1 MSDTVKNAESIKG
14 GTGMSDTIKT
24 VIDDLVKAFS
34 TGVSYMM
41 PVVVVGGICLALS
54 LAGGEATAG
63 KGMVVT
69 NPFLLNLGAIGS
81 AGFAMMIPILSGYI
95 AYSIA
100 SKPGL
105 TPGMVTGFM
114 ASTPLGEAH
123 VVTGFLGAMLL
134 GVFSGYAAKWVKM
147 WKVSNTIKPIMPI
160 LVIPIVSTFIVAMI
174 YIYVLVGPIG
184 IVMKGLVTML
194 SNMQG
199 GSALLLGLIVGA
211 MAAFDMGGPV
221 NKTATAFTLALMA
234 EGIYGP
240 NGAYRIAVAIPPLGL
255 ALSTF
260 ISPRKWAED
269 EKRMGTSA
277 AFMGL
282 IGITE
287 GAIPFAVKSLKTVL
301 PSIII
306 GSAVGAGLGMLH
318 GVECMVPHGGLI
330 VIAAVNKAP
339 LWYAIDM
346 AVGVVVTAICL
357 HLLRPDI
364 QERRL

>member
-1 MSDTVKNAESIKG
+1 MSDTMK
-14 GTGMSDTIKT
+14 TIK
-24 VIDDLVKAFS
+24 DDLVKAFS

-54 LAGGEATAG
+54 LVGGEPTPG
-63 KGMVVT
+63 KGIVVT

-81 AGFAMMIPILSGYI
+81 AGLGMMIPVLAAYI

-100 SKPGL
+100 GKPGL
-105 TPGMVTGFM
+105 TPGVVTGFM
-114 ASTPLGEAH
+114 AATPLGEAH

-134 GVFSGYAAKWVKM
+134 GILSGYVAKWVKT
-147 WKVSNTIKPIMPI
+147 WKVGKVLMPVMPI
-160 LVIPIVSTFIVAMI
+160 LIIPIVTSCLVGML
-174 YIYVLVGPIG
+174 YLYVLIGPIG
-184 IVMKGLVTML
+184 MAMKWLVAML

-199 GSALLLGLIVGA
+199 GSGLVLGLILGA

-240 NGAYRIAVAIPPLGL
+240 NGAYRIACAIPPLGI

-260 ISPRKWAED
+260 ISRRKWAED
-269 EKRMGTSA
+269 ERRMGTSA

-287 GAIPFAVKSLKTVL
+287 GAIPFAVKNLKTVL

-306 GSAVGAGLGMLH
+306 GSTVGAGLAMIH
-318 GVECMVPHGGLI
+318 GVESMVPHGGLI
-330 VIAAVNKAP
+330 AIAGVNKGAM
-339 LWYAIDM
+339 WYVIDM
-346 AVGVVVTAICL
+346 AIGVIITAVCL
-357 HLLRPDI
+357 HILRPNISEVVKKEPAKKPVTSD
-364 QERRL
+364 LNKA

>member
-1 MSDTVKNAESIKG
+1 MSDKMK
-14 GTGMSDTIKT
+14 TIK
-24 VIDDLVKAFS
+24 DDLVKAFS

-54 LAGGEATAG
+54 LVGGEPTPG
-63 KGMVVT
+63 KGIVVT

-81 AGFAMMIPILSGYI
+81 AGLGMMIPVLAAYI
-95 AYSIA
+95 AYSLA
-100 SKPGL
+100 GKPGL
-105 TPGMVTGFM
+105 TPGLVTGFM
-114 ASTPLGEAH
+114 AATPLGEAH

-134 GVFSGYAAKWVKM
+134 GILSGYVAKWVKT
-147 WKVSNTIKPIMPI
+147 WKVGKVLMPVMPI
-160 LVIPIVSTFIVAMI
+160 LIIPIVTSCLVGML
-174 YIYVLVGPIG
+174 YLYVLIGPIG
-184 IVMKGLVTML
+184 IAMKWLVSML

-199 GSALLLGLIVGA
+199 GSGLVLGLILGA

-240 NGAYRIAVAIPPLGL
+240 NGAYRIACAIPPLGI

-260 ISPRKWAED
+260 ISRNKWAED

-287 GAIPFAVKSLKTVL
+287 GAIPFAVKNLKTVL

-306 GSAVGAGLGMLH
+306 GSAVGAGLAMIH
-318 GVECMVPHGGLI
+318 GVESMVPHGGLI
-330 VIAAVNKAP
+330 AIAGVNKGAI
-339 LWYAIDM
+339 WYVIDM
-346 AVGVVVTAICL
+346 AIGVIVTAICL
-357 HLLRPDI
+357 HILRPNISDAVKNETVKKTI
-364 QERRL
+364 TSDMNKA

>member
-1 MSDTVKNAESIKG
+1 MSDTMK
-14 GTGMSDTIKT
+14 TIK
-24 VIDDLVKAFS
+24 DDLVKAFS

-54 LAGGEATAG
+54 LVGGEPTPG
-63 KGMVVT
+63 KGIVVT

-81 AGFAMMIPILSGYI
+81 AGLGMMIPVLAAYI

-100 SKPGL
+100 GKPGL
-105 TPGMVTGFM
+105 TPGLVTGFM
-114 ASTPLGEAH
+114 AATPLGEAH

-134 GVFSGYAAKWVKM
+134 GILSGYVAKWVKT
-147 WKVSNTIKPIMPI
+147 WKVGKVLMPVMPI
-160 LVIPIVSTFIVAMI
+160 LIIPIVTSCLVGML
-174 YIYVLVGPIG
+174 YLYVLIGPIG
-184 IVMKGLVTML
+184 MAMKWLVAML

-199 GSALLLGLIVGA
+199 GSGLVLGLILGA

-240 NGAYRIAVAIPPLGL
+240 NGAYRIACAIPPLGI
-255 ALSTF
+255 ALSTL
-260 ISPRKWAED
+260 ISRRKWAED
-269 EKRMGTSA
+269 ERRMGTSA

-287 GAIPFAVKSLKTVL
+287 GAIPFAVKNLKTVL

-306 GSAVGAGLGMLH
+306 GSAVGAGLAMIH
-318 GVECMVPHGGLI
+318 GVESMVPHGGLI
-330 VIAAVNKAP
+330 AIAGVNKGAM
-339 LWYAIDM
+339 WYVIDM
-346 AVGVVVTAICL
+346 AIGVIVTAVCL
-357 HLLRPDI
+357 HILRPNISEVVKKEPAKKPVTSD
-364 QERRL
+364 LNKA

>member
-1 MSDTVKNAESIKG
+1 MSDTMK
-14 GTGMSDTIKT
+14 TIK
-24 VIDDLVKAFS
+24 DDLVKAFS

-54 LAGGEATAG
+54 LVGGEPTPG
-63 KGMVVT
+63 KGIVVT

-81 AGFAMMIPILSGYI
+81 AGLGMMIPVLAAYI

-100 SKPGL
+100 GKPGL
-105 TPGMVTGFM
+105 TPGVVTGFM
-114 ASTPLGEAH
+114 AATPLGEAH

-134 GVFSGYAAKWVKM
+134 GILSGYVAKWVKT
-147 WKVSNTIKPIMPI
+147 WKVGKVLMPVMPI
-160 LVIPIVSTFIVAMI
+160 LIIPIVTSCLVGML
-174 YIYVLVGPIG
+174 YLYVLIGPIG
-184 IVMKGLVTML
+184 MAMKWLVAML

-199 GSALLLGLIVGA
+199 GSGLVLGLILGA

-240 NGAYRIAVAIPPLGL
+240 NGAYRIACAIPPLGI

-260 ISPRKWAED
+260 ISRRKWAED
-269 EKRMGTSA
+269 ERRMGTSA

-287 GAIPFAVKSLKTVL
+287 GAIPFAVKNLKTVL

-306 GSAVGAGLGMLH
+306 GSAVGAGLAMIH
-318 GVECMVPHGGLI
+318 GVESMVPHGGLI
-330 VIAAVNKAP
+330 AIAGVNKGAM
-339 LWYAIDM
+339 WYVIDM
-346 AVGVVVTAICL
+346 AIGVIITAVCL
-357 HLLRPDI
+357 HILRPNISEVVKKEPAKKPVTSD
-364 QERRL
+364 LNKA

>member
-1 MSDTVKNAESIKG
+1 MSDTMK
-14 GTGMSDTIKT
+14 TIK
-24 VIDDLVKAFS
+24 DDLVKAFS

-54 LAGGEATAG
+54 LVGGEPTPG
-63 KGMVVT
+63 KGIVVT

-81 AGFAMMIPILSGYI
+81 AGLGMMIPVLAAYI

-100 SKPGL
+100 GKPGL
-105 TPGMVTGFM
+105 TPGVVTGFM
-114 ASTPLGEAH
+114 AATPLGEAH

-134 GVFSGYAAKWVKM
+134 GILSGYVAKWVKT
-147 WKVSNTIKPIMPI
+147 WKVGKVLMPVMPI
-160 LVIPIVSTFIVAMI
+160 LIIPIVTSCLVGML
-174 YIYVLVGPIG
+174 YLYVLIGPIG
-184 IVMKGLVTML
+184 MAMKWLVAML

-199 GSALLLGLIVGA
+199 GSGLVLGLILGA

-240 NGAYRIAVAIPPLGL
+240 NGAYRIACAIPPLGI

-260 ISPRKWAED
+260 ISRRKWAED
-269 EKRMGTSA
+269 ERRMGTSA

-287 GAIPFAVKSLKTVL
+287 GAIPFAVKNLKTVL

-306 GSAVGAGLGMLH
+306 GSAVGAGLAMIH
-318 GVECMVPHGGLI
+318 GVESMVPHGGLI
-330 VIAAVNKAP
+330 AIAGVNKGAM
-339 LWYAIDM
+339 WYVIDM
-346 AVGVVVTAICL
+346 AIGVIITAVCL
-357 HLLRPDI
+357 HILRPNISEVVKKETAKKPVTSD
-364 QERRL
+364 LNKA

>member
-1 MSDTVKNAESIKG
+1 MSDTMK
-14 GTGMSDTIKT
+14 TIK
-24 VIDDLVKAFS
+24 DDLVKAFS

-54 LAGGEATAG
+54 LVGGEPTPG
-63 KGMVVT
+63 KGIVVT

-81 AGFAMMIPILSGYI
+81 AGLGMMIPVLAAYI

-100 SKPGL
+100 GKPGL
-105 TPGMVTGFM
+105 TPGLVTGFM
-114 ASTPLGEAH
+114 AATPLGEAH

-134 GVFSGYAAKWVKM
+134 GILSGYVAKWVKT
-147 WKVSNTIKPIMPI
+147 WKVGKVLMPVMSI
-160 LVIPIVSTFIVAMI
+160 LIIPIVTSCLVGML
-174 YIYVLVGPIG
+174 YLYVLIGPIG
-184 IVMKGLVTML
+184 MAMKWLVAML

-199 GSALLLGLIVGA
+199 GSGLVLGLILGA

-240 NGAYRIAVAIPPLGL
+240 NGAYRIACAIPPLGI
-255 ALSTF
+255 ALSTL
-260 ISPRKWAED
+260 ISRRKWAED
-269 EKRMGTSA
+269 ERRMGTSA

-287 GAIPFAVKSLKTVL
+287 GAIPFAVKNLKTVL

-306 GSAVGAGLGMLH
+306 GSAVGAGLAMIH
-318 GVECMVPHGGLI
+318 GVESMVPHGGLI
-330 VIAAVNKAP
+330 AIAGVNKGAM
-339 LWYAIDM
+339 WYVIDM
-346 AVGVVVTAICL
+346 AIGVIVTAVCL
-357 HLLRPDI
+357 HILRPNISEVVKKEPAKKPVTSD
-364 QERRL
+364 LNKA

>member
-1 MSDTVKNAESIKG
+1 MSDKMK
-14 GTGMSDTIKT
+14 TIK
-24 VIDDLVKAFS
+24 DDLVKAFS

-54 LAGGEATAG
+54 LVGGEPTPG
-63 KGMVVT
+63 KGIVVT

-81 AGFAMMIPILSGYI
+81 AGLGMMIPILAAYI
-95 AYSIA
+95 AYSLA
-100 SKPGL
+100 GKPGL
-105 TPGMVTGFM
+105 TPGLVTGFM
-114 ASTPLGEAH
+114 AATPLGEAH

-134 GVFSGYAAKWVKM
+134 GILSGYVAKWVKT
-147 WKVSNTIKPIMPI
+147 WKVGKVLMPVMPI
-160 LVIPIVSTFIVAMI
+160 LIIPIVTSCLVGML
-174 YIYVLVGPIG
+174 YLYVLIGPIG
-184 IVMKGLVTML
+184 IAMKWLVSML

-199 GSALLLGLIVGA
+199 GSGLVLGLILGA

-240 NGAYRIAVAIPPLGL
+240 NGAYRIACAIPPLGI

-260 ISPRKWAED
+260 ISRNKWAED

-287 GAIPFAVKSLKTVL
+287 GAIPFAVKNLKTVL

-306 GSAVGAGLGMLH
+306 GSAVGAGLAMIH
-318 GVECMVPHGGLI
+318 GVESMVPHGGLI
-330 VIAAVNKAP
+330 AIAGVNKGAI
-339 LWYAIDM
+339 WYVIDM
-346 AVGVVVTAICL
+346 AIGVIVTAICL
-357 HLLRPDI
+357 HILRPNISDAVKNETVKKTI
-364 QERRL
+364 TSDMNKA

>member
-1 MSDTVKNAESIKG
+1 MSDTMKAIK
-14 GTGMSDTIKT
+14 
-24 VIDDLVKAFS
+24 DDLVKAFS

-54 LAGGEATAG
+54 LVGGEPTPG

-81 AGFAMMIPILSGYI
+81 AGLGMMIPVLSAYI

-100 SKPGL
+100 GKPGL
-105 TPGMVTGFM
+105 TPGLITGFM
-114 ASTPLGEAH
+114 ASTPLGDSH

-134 GVFSGYAAKWVKM
+134 GILSGYVVKWVKT
-147 WKVSNTIKPIMPI
+147 WKVGKALMPVMPIMI
-160 LVIPIVSTFIVAMI
+160 IPIVSTCLVGML
-174 YIYVLVGPIG
+174 YLYVLIGPIG
-184 IVMKGLVTML
+184 MAMRWLVSMLSDMRGGSGLV
-194 SNMQG
+194 
-199 GSALLLGLIVGA
+199 LGLILGA

-240 NGAYRIAVAIPPLGL
+240 NGAYRIACAIPPLGL

-260 ISPRKWAED
+260 ISRRKWSED
-269 EKRMGTSA
+269 ERRMGTSA

-287 GAIPFAVKSLKTVL
+287 GAIPFAVKNLKTVL
-301 PSIII
+301 PCIII
-306 GSAVGAGLGMLH
+306 GSAVGAGLAMIH
-318 GVECMVPHGGLI
+318 GVESMVPHGGLI
-330 VIAAVNKAP
+330 AIAGVNQGA
-339 LWYAIDM
+339 LWYVIDM
-346 AVGVVVTAICL
+346 AIGVIVTAICL
-357 HLLRPDI
+357 HILRPNISEVIKKEPPKKVINSDMNKA
-364 QERRL
+364 

>member
-1 MSDTVKNAESIKG
+1 MK
-14 GTGMSDTIKT
+14 TIK
-24 VIDDLVKAFS
+24 DDLVKAFS

-54 LAGGEATAG
+54 LVGGEPTPG
-63 KGMVVT
+63 KGIVVT

-81 AGFAMMIPILSGYI
+81 AGLGMMIPVLAAYI

-100 SKPGL
+100 GKPGL
-105 TPGMVTGFM
+105 TPGLVTGFM
-114 ASTPLGEAH
+114 AATPLGEAH

-134 GVFSGYAAKWVKM
+134 GILSGYVAKWVKT
-147 WKVSNTIKPIMPI
+147 WKVGKVLMPVMPI
-160 LVIPIVSTFIVAMI
+160 LIIPIVTSCLVGML
-174 YIYVLVGPIG
+174 YLYVLIGPIG
-184 IVMKGLVTML
+184 MAMKWLVAML

-199 GSALLLGLIVGA
+199 GSGLVLGLILGA

-240 NGAYRIAVAIPPLGL
+240 NGAYRIACAIPPLGI
-255 ALSTF
+255 ALSTL
-260 ISPRKWAED
+260 ISRRKWAED
-269 EKRMGTSA
+269 ERRMGTSA

-287 GAIPFAVKSLKTVL
+287 GAIPFAVKNLKTVL

-306 GSAVGAGLGMLH
+306 GSAVGAGLAMIH
-318 GVECMVPHGGLI
+318 GVESMVPHGGLI
-330 VIAAVNKAP
+330 AIAGVNKGAM
-339 LWYAIDM
+339 WYVIDM
-346 AVGVVVTAICL
+346 AIGVIVTAVCL
-357 HLLRPDI
+357 HILRPNISEVVKKEPAKKPVTSD
-364 QERRL
+364 LNKA

>member
-1 MSDTVKNAESIKG
+1 MSDKMK
-14 GTGMSDTIKT
+14 TIK
-24 VIDDLVKAFS
+24 DDLVKAFS

-54 LAGGEATAG
+54 LVGGEPTPG
-63 KGMVVT
+63 KGIVVT

-81 AGFAMMIPILSGYI
+81 AGLGMMIPVLAAYI
-95 AYSIA
+95 AYSLA
-100 SKPGL
+100 GKPGL
-105 TPGMVTGFM
+105 TPGLVTGFM
-114 ASTPLGEAH
+114 AATPLGEAH

-134 GVFSGYAAKWVKM
+134 GILSGYVAKWVKT
-147 WKVSNTIKPIMPI
+147 WKVGKVLMPVMPI
-160 LVIPIVSTFIVAMI
+160 LIIPIVTSCLVGML
-174 YIYVLVGPIG
+174 YLYVLIGPIG
-184 IVMKGLVTML
+184 IAMKWLVSML

-199 GSALLLGLIVGA
+199 GSGLVLGLILGA

-240 NGAYRIAVAIPPLGL
+240 NGAYRIACAIPPLGI

-260 ISPRKWAED
+260 ISRNKWAED

-287 GAIPFAVKSLKTVL
+287 GAIPFAVKNLKTVL

-306 GSAVGAGLGMLH
+306 GSAVGAGLAMIH
-318 GVECMVPHGGLI
+318 GVESMVPHGGLI
-330 VIAAVNKAP
+330 AIAGVNKGAI
-339 LWYAIDM
+339 WYVIDM
-346 AVGVVVTAICL
+346 AIGVIVTAICL
-357 HLLRPDI
+357 HILRPNISDTVKNETVKKTI
-364 QERRL
+364 TSDMNKA

>member
-1 MSDTVKNAESIKG
+1 MISPEYHNHLKNKDSWRMKMSEKMKVIK
-14 GTGMSDTIKT
+14 
-24 VIDDLVKAFS
+24 DDLVKAFS

-54 LAGGEATAG
+54 LIGGEPVAG

-81 AGFAMMIPILSGYI
+81 AGLGMMIPVLAAYI
-95 AYSIA
+95 SYSIA
-100 SKPGL
+100 GKPGL
-105 TPGMVTGFM
+105 TPGLITGFM
-114 ASTPLGEAH
+114 ASTPLGADH

-134 GVFSGYAAKWVKM
+134 GILSGYVTKWVKG
-147 WKVSNTIKPIMPI
+147 WKVGKVLMPVMPIMI
-160 LVIPIVSTFIVAMI
+160 IPIASSVIVGML
-174 YIYVLVGPIG
+174 YLYVLIGPIG
-184 IVMKGLVTML
+184 FAMKWLVSMLSQMQGSSGLV
-194 SNMQG
+194 
-199 GSALLLGLIVGA
+199 LGLIVGA

-240 NGAYRIAVAIPPLGL
+240 NGAYRVACAIPPLGI

-269 EKRMGTSA
+269 ERRMGTSA

-287 GAIPFAVKSLKTVL
+287 GAIPFAVKNLKTVL

-306 GSAVGAGLGMLH
+306 GSAVG
-318 GVECMVPHGGLI
+318 
-330 VIAAVNKAP
+330 
-339 LWYAIDM
+339 
-346 AVGVVVTAICL
+346 
-357 HLLRPDI
+357 
-364 QERRL
+364 

>member
-1 MSDTVKNAESIKG
+1 MSEKMKVIK
-14 GTGMSDTIKT
+14 
-24 VIDDLVKAFS
+24 DDLVKAFS

-54 LAGGEATAG
+54 LIGGEPVAG

-81 AGFAMMIPILSGYI
+81 AGLGMMIPVLAAYI
-95 AYSIA
+95 SYSIA
-100 SKPGL
+100 GKPGL
-105 TPGMVTGFM
+105 TPGLITGFM
-114 ASTPLGEAH
+114 ASTPLGADH

-134 GVFSGYAAKWVKM
+134 GILSGYVAKWVKG
-147 WKVSNTIKPIMPI
+147 WKVGKVLMPVMPIMI
-160 LVIPIVSTFIVAMI
+160 IPIVSSVIVGML
-174 YIYVLVGPIG
+174 YLYVLIGPIG
-184 IVMKGLVTML
+184 FAMKWLVSMLSHMQGSSGLV
-194 SNMQG
+194 
-199 GSALLLGLIVGA
+199 LGLIVGA

-240 NGAYRIAVAIPPLGL
+240 NGAYRVACAIPPLGI

-269 EKRMGTSA
+269 ERRMGTSA

-287 GAIPFAVKSLKTVL
+287 GAIPFAVKNLKTVL

-306 GSAVGAGLGMLH
+306 GSAVGAGLAMVH
-318 GVECMVPHGGLI
+318 GVESMVPHGGLI
-330 VIAAVNKAP
+330 AIAGVNKAP
-339 LWYAIDM
+339 VWYAIDM
-346 AVGVVVTAICL
+346 VIGVTVTAICL
-357 HLLRPDI
+357 YILRPNISEPVKKESAKKTITSDMNKV
-364 QERRL
+364 